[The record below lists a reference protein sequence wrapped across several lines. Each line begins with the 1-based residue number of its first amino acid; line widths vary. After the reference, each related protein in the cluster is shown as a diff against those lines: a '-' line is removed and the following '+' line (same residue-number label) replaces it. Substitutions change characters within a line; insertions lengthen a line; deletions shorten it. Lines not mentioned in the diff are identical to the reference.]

1 MSDSLTDSRACPW
14 AMDLGAYEAHA
25 QAYRRHVVEVGH
37 GHFSV
42 YRHVAPVR
50 HFCLWLVLSAET
62 LDRVSERL
70 VEKFA
75 AHECRC
81 DGTRRSMGGFST
93 HYLSRI
99 REFMRFLAG
108 RGVIAAAPP
117 LASGDAPEVEAYL
130 EWLRLHRGLRIENI
144 RTHRLRLRRLLPVLG
159 ADPGRYDASLLR
171 GVFLEWCAGHGETV
185 AARDM
190 GVLRSWIRYNASLGR
205 CREELLAAVPSVT
218 RTHWSGLARGLEAG
232 DVERLL
238 ASCDVNT
245 VAGLRDRAIMLLLAR
260 LGLRAGDVTSL
271 TFDRIDWK
279 SGHVRVTG
287 KGRRDTRL
295 PLPQE
300 VGDAILVWLEEGRPP
315 LEDPHVFLC
324 VHPPWRPIASS
335 NSISQIVTRA
345 LARAG
350 LSDAPCRGAQ
360 LLRHSVACGLLKG
373 GVSLESIAALLRHR
387 SLDTTSIYAR
397 VDVGQLR
404 EIAQP
409 WPGGASC

>member
-1 MSDSLTDSRACPW
+1 MSDSLSDSSVCPW
-14 AMDLGAYEAHA
+14 AMDLGVHEAHV
-25 QAYRRHVVEVGH
+25 QAYRRHIVEAGH

-42 YRHVAPVR
+42 YRHVAPAR

-81 DGTRRSMGGFST
+81 DGRRRSMGGFSA

-99 REFMRFLAG
+99 REFMKFLAG
-108 RGVIAAAPP
+108 CGVIAAAPP
-117 LASGDAPEVEAYL
+117 LVSGDAPEVEAYL
-130 EWLRLHRGLRIENI
+130 EWLRLHRGLRAGHI
-144 RTHRLRLRRLLPVLG
+144 RAHRLRLRRLLPVLG
-159 ADPGRYDASLLR
+159 EEPGRYDASLLR
-171 GVFLEWCAGHGETV
+171 DVFLEWCAGHGKTV
-185 AARDM
+185 VARDM
-190 GVLRSWIRYNASLGR
+190 YVLRSWLRYNASLGR
-205 CREELLAAVPSVT
+205 CREELVAAVPSVT
-218 RTHWSGLARGLEAG
+218 RRHWGGLARGLGSG

-245 VAGLRDRAIMLLLAR
+245 VAGLRDRAVMLLLVR
-260 LGLRAGDVTSL
+260 LGLRAGDVRSL
-271 TFDRIDWK
+271 TFDRIDWA

-287 KGRRDTRL
+287 KGRRDTHL

-300 VGDAILVWLEEGRPP
+300 VGDAILSWLRDGRPP
-315 LEDPHVFLC
+315 LRDPHVFLC
-324 VHPPWRPIASS
+324 VNPPWRPIASS
-335 NSISQIVTRA
+335 SSISDIVARA

-360 LLRHSVACGLLKG
+360 LLRHSVACGLLEG
-373 GVSLESIAALLRHR
+373 GASLESIAALLRHR